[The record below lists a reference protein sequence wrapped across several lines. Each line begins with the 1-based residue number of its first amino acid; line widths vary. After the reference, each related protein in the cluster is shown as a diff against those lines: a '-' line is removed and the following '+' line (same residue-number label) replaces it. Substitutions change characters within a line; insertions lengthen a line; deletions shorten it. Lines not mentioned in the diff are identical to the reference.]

1 MDNVAK
7 TTKSKTSKEEEILTM
22 LGKLNERAS
31 QVQLEIDKLTEK
43 SIEIQK
49 LNRYNEELGTIWNE
63 MDVIVHDNSDSLTG
77 WKPDR
82 ISKGKKDIIAFG
94 TNAIIRS
101 KTTRRKIIPSKF
113 VTDYPLEANV
123 LIEEGKITIP
133 IGVVEAELGKKKVDE
148 MCESTTTFSYKYE
161 SRKIPTTS
169 IKPTPEPMI
178 EPAKKTTTTKAKK
191 KVTAR

>member
-1 MDNVAK
+1 MAK
-7 TTKSKTSKEEEILTM
+7 TAKSKTSKEEELLTT
-22 LGKLNERAS
+22 LGKLNEQAE
-31 QVQLEIDKLTEK
+31 QIQYEINKLTEK
-43 SIEIQK
+43 SADIQK
-49 LNRYNEELGTIWNE
+49 LNYYNEKLGVVWNE

-94 TNAIIRS
+94 TNAIMRS
-101 KTTRRKIIPSKF
+101 KTTRRKIIPSRF

-148 MCESTTTFSYKYE
+148 ICESTTTFSYKYE

-169 IKPTPEPMI
+169 IETTPETTPEPV
-178 EPAKKTTTTKAKK
+178 KKTTTTKTKK
-191 KVTAR
+191 KVAA

>member
-1 MDNVAK
+1 MAK
-7 TTKSKTSKEEEILTM
+7 TAKSKTSKEEELLTT
-22 LGKLNERAS
+22 LGKLNEQAE
-31 QVQLEIDKLTEK
+31 QVQLEIDKLTKE

-49 LNRYNEELGTIWNE
+49 LNNYNEELGTIWNE
-63 MDVIVHDNSDSLTG
+63 MEVIVHDNSDSLTG

-94 TNAIIRS
+94 TNAILRS

-169 IKPTPEPMI
+169 IEPMPEPMI
-178 EPAKKTTTTKAKK
+178 EPVKKTTTTKTKK

>member
-1 MDNVAK
+1 VDNVAK
-7 TTKSKTSKEEEILTM
+7 TAKSKTSKEEELLTT
-22 LGKLNERAS
+22 LGKLNEQAE
-31 QVQLEIDKLTEK
+31 QIQYEINKLTEK
-43 SIEIQK
+43 SADIQK
-49 LNRYNEELGTIWNE
+49 LNYYNEKLGVVWNE

-94 TNAIIRS
+94 TNAILRS

-169 IKPTPEPMI
+169 IEPTPEPMI
-178 EPAKKTTTTKAKK
+178 EPVKKTTTTKAKK

>member
-1 MDNVAK
+1 MAK

-22 LGKLNERAS
+22 LGKLNERAE
-31 QVQLEIDKLTEK
+31 QVQLEIDKLTKE

-49 LNRYNEELGTIWNE
+49 LNNYNEELGTIWNE

-113 VTDYPLEANV
+113 VANYPLEANV
-123 LIEEGKITIP
+123 LIEDGKITIP
-133 IGVVEAELGKKKVDE
+133 IGVVEAELGKNKVNE
-148 MCESTTTFSYKYE
+148 ICESTMSFSYTYE
-161 SRKIPTTS
+161 SRKIPTAVNTTETE
-169 IKPTPEPMI
+169 KEPTVLI
-178 EPAKKTTTTKAKK
+178 QKTKKTPKK
-191 KVTAR
+191 MKVTTR

>member
-1 MDNVAK
+1 MAK

-31 QVQLEIDKLTEK
+31 QVQLEIEKLTEK

-49 LNRYNEELGTIWNE
+49 LNSYNEELGVIWNE
-63 MDVIVHDNSDSLTG
+63 MDALVKDNSDSLTG

-169 IKPTPEPMI
+169 IETTPKTMI
-178 EPAKKTTTTKAKK
+178 EPVKKTTTTKAKK

>member
-1 MDNVAK
+1 MAK
-7 TTKSKTSKEEEILTM
+7 TAKSKTSKEEELLTT
-22 LGKLNERAS
+22 LGKLNEQAE
-31 QVQLEIDKLTEK
+31 QIQYEINKLTEK
-43 SIEIQK
+43 SADIQK
-49 LNRYNEELGTIWNE
+49 LNYYNEKLGVVWNE

-94 TNAIIRS
+94 TNAILRS

-169 IKPTPEPMI
+169 IEPTPEPMI
-178 EPAKKTTTTKAKK
+178 EPVKKTTTTKAKK

>member
-1 MDNVAK
+1 MAK
-7 TTKSKTSKEEEILTM
+7 KTKSKTSKEEEILTM
-22 LGKLNERAS
+22 LGKLNEQAE
-31 QVQLEIDKLTEK
+31 QIQYEINKLTEK
-43 SIEIQK
+43 SADIQK
-49 LNRYNEELGTIWNE
+49 LNYYNEKLGVVWNE

-133 IGVVEAELGKKKVDE
+133 IGVVEAELGKNKVNE
-148 MCESTTTFSYKYE
+148 ICESTTTFSYKYE
-161 SRKIPTTS
+161 SRKIPTQP
-169 IKPTPEPMI
+169 IEPTPEPTP
-178 EPAKKTTTTKAKK
+178 ESTKKTKK
-191 KVTAR
+191 RKETLNVPA

>member
-1 MDNVAK
+1 MAK
-7 TTKSKTSKEEEILTM
+7 TTKSKTSKEEELLTEI
-22 LGKLNERAS
+22 GKLHDRA
-31 QVQLEIDKLTEK
+31 EK
-43 SIEIQK
+43 IQ
-49 LNRYNEELGTIWNE
+49 NE
-63 MDVIVHDNSDSLTG
+63 MDKLAEKSKSVQQFNNDTNELNELMDKIDEIIKCNGDSLTG

-94 TNAIIRS
+94 TNAILRS

-178 EPAKKTTTTKAKK
+178 EPVKKTTTTKAKK

>member
-1 MDNVAK
+1 VDNVAK
-7 TTKSKTSKEEEILTM
+7 TAKSKTSKEEELLTT
-22 LGKLNERAS
+22 LGKLNEQAE
-31 QVQLEIDKLTEK
+31 QVQSEIDKLTKQSED
-43 SIEIQK
+43 IQK
-49 LNRYNEELGTIWNE
+49 LNYYNEKLGAVWNE

-94 TNAIIRS
+94 TNAILRS

-133 IGVVEAELGKKKVDE
+133 IGVVEAELGKNKVNE
-148 MCESTTTFSYKYE
+148 ICESTTTFSYKYE

-169 IKPTPEPMI
+169 IETMPKTMI
-178 EPAKKTTTTKAKK
+178 EPVKKTTTTKAKK

>member
-1 MDNVAK
+1 MAK
-7 TTKSKTSKEEEILTM
+7 TAKSKTSKEEELLTT
-22 LGKLNERAS
+22 LGKLNEQAE
-31 QVQLEIDKLTEK
+31 QIQYEINKLTEK
-43 SIEIQK
+43 SADIQK
-49 LNRYNEELGTIWNE
+49 LNYYNEKLGVVWNE

-94 TNAIIRS
+94 TNAILRS

-123 LIEEGKITIP
+123 LIEDGKITIP

-148 MCESTTTFSYKYE
+148 ICESTTTFSYKYE

-169 IKPTPEPMI
+169 IETTPETTL
-178 EPAKKTTTTKAKK
+178 EPVKKTTTTKAKK

>member
-1 MDNVAK
+1 MAK

-49 LNRYNEELGTIWNE
+49 LNSYSEELGVIWNE
-63 MDVIVHDNSDSLTG
+63 MDALVKDNSDSLTG

-101 KTTRRKIIPSKF
+101 KTTRRKIIPSRF
-113 VTDYPLEANV
+113 VANYPLEANV
-123 LIEEGKITIP
+123 LIEDGKITIP
-133 IGVVEAELGKKKVDE
+133 IGVVETELGKNKVNE
-148 MCESTTTFSYKYE
+148 ICESTTTFSYKYE

-169 IKPTPEPMI
+169 IETTPETTL
-178 EPAKKTTTTKAKK
+178 EPVKKTTTTKAKK